1 MVLDAP
7 QKYGFLWRMVLD
19 APQKYWWA
27 PAKKIER
34 AISVA
39 HLGDAPQK
47 CHFLWRIHR
56 DAPQN
61 VYAEI
66 NTKVQ
71 NFFCVNLNI
80 EHKHILKELMTFCVL
95 KYVWSTYYIL
105 YAMCV

>member
-1 MVLDAP
+1 MRHRNIGGP
-7 QKYGFLWRMVLD
+7 RQ
-19 APQKYWWA
+19 
-27 PAKKIER
+27 KKIER
-34 AISVA
+34 VISVA

-80 EHKHILKELMTFCVL
+80 EHMQTHFKGIKDFFV
-95 KYVWSTYYIL
+95 Y
-105 YAMCV
+105 